1 MKKNLITSGCGIL
14 CALVG
19 TGLYY
24 FHGHK
29 DSGSLNILCYIVVV
43 VGWIFASLPVGKWLI
58 ARGASVGGYIIIA
71 ALIISNIVLVVN
83 LNENRVQEILAND
96 PVTLTTGTITAIES
110 RTRGAFTTVYAIIQY
125 SAGSELIEQEIVDDR
140 GEFSEGQR
148 FEIKYS
154 IEYPEMFQL
163 ERVLENRREAT
174 DL

>member
-1 MKKNLITSGCGIL
+1 
-14 CALVG
+14 
-19 TGLYY
+19 
-24 FHGHK
+24 
-29 DSGSLNILCYIVVV
+29 
-43 VGWIFASLPVGKWLI
+43 
-58 ARGASVGGYIIIA
+58 
-71 ALIISNIVLVVN
+71 
-83 LNENRVQEILAND
+83 LAND
-96 PVTLTTGTITAIES
+96 PVALTTGTITAIES

-125 SAGSELIEQEIVDDR
+125 SAGSELIEREIVDDR